1 MRIGPGN
8 RRPSLINKNKRAEK
22 NFQASFTLNEIWE
35 LEKFP
40 FQQLHSR
47 KTQIRSVLNL
57 EKVSVF
63 GLSLW
68 LLNQGSETTK
78 PPLYDNV
85 RFWSNAGSSWT
96 RRRGRLHFGGPAVV
110 QSAKI

>member
-1 MRIGPGN
+1 MRIRPGN
-8 RRPSLINKNKRAEK
+8 RRPSSINKNKRADK

-68 LLNQGSETTK
+68 LYNKALIDQ
-78 PPLYDNV
+78 LV
-85 RFWSNAGSSWT
+85 RSIPENIRTSVFRTDRTS
-96 RRRGRLHFGGPAVV
+96 
-110 QSAKI
+110 